1 MITEK
6 ELENIESL
14 LDENQRLRL
23 TVQALEK
30 ELREAK
36 DYINELEESG
46 NIQYSSRYPII
57 PTDKY

>member
-14 LDENQRLRL
+14 LDENKRLRL